1 VSAKQF
7 EIKEF
12 RGEARR
18 DALLELNNRNA
29 RETSLLTRGCLDQ
42 LIELA
47 CVAVCIPPDVAL
59 LLAFDQ
65 AAEYDGGHFLWF
77 GERFD
82 EFLYIDRV
90 IVAGEYRRH
99 GIGRMLYA
107 QVFARAAK
115 LGHTRIVCEVNVFP
129 PNPVS
134 DAFHTSLGFREVG
147 QAVINNGS
155 KTVRYLAAPA

>member
-1 VSAKQF
+1 
-7 EIKEF
+7 
-12 RGEARR
+12 
-18 DALLELNNRNA
+18 
-29 RETSLLTRGCLDQ
+29 
-42 LIELA
+42 
-47 CVAVCIPPDVAL
+47 
-59 LLAFDQ
+59 
-65 AAEYDGGHFLWF
+65 
-77 GERFD
+77 
-82 EFLYIDRV
+82 
-90 IVAGEYRRH
+90 
-99 GIGRMLYA
+99 MLYA